1 MYTEREDSVHLII
14 QEGCLISLQ
23 VGEGNPLE
31 KPWTEHHIEVKS
43 ITLSHRKFKSKRTP
57 LNIHAF

>member
-1 MYTEREDSVHLII
+1 MYTETEDNVHLII

-31 KPWTEHHIEVKS
+31 TAMG
-43 ITLSHRKFKSKRTP
+43 RTSYRS
-57 LNIHAF
+57 